1 MATAPET
8 ATTSARGTTSATPST
23 SATASTS
30 ATGTTS
36 ARGTTSATPSTSATA
51 STFATVTYDTADAGA
66 YEVLRDRLAAQS
78 ADLARRAGL
87 LNTRRVAEFGSARLA
102 LASTERLRTEQP
114 GVPCDLAAV
123 GDTLLLGSAGR
134 PGDMRTRTAAVA
146 DVFTLYDRDL
156 NPLAESAVPGLLD
169 DPAFVR
175 EFADLHRYYRQA
187 RLLRLRAVG
196 GRLLAVFRTGE
207 KADDIRVL
215 RWELTEDGRA
225 AFLDARGERDDV
237 FPPSHDFEW
246 TAASREDHVLGRHP
260 HVSVRGEFHVSAVGG
275 ALTVKLED
283 DTETAG
289 GVYSEPVDEPLQSLA
304 DADIAHARVG
314 ALILLRVRPYKEDTD
329 RHLVFNTLTKSVV
342 RLDGIGLAC
351 RRLPDDQGIVF
362 PGGYCL
368 ATGVHKTYELD
379 ATGLEFERE
388 VRSPNGEDVLYA
400 FHARGASR
408 GLLLSYNTIRKEV
421 ANPLPCRGWALA
433 EDGTFTV
440 LRADGDEPAQVHP
453 VQRWHSPYVSDTY
466 AAAAPTG
473 SGPLARVG
481 NADLVRGISAC
492 LSVAGAVGE
501 GITTAEG
508 YRALAASC
516 VRAADAHHWL
526 GEADLGDLAGAL
538 AAVRET
544 AEQVLGEFETVR
556 DLTRR
561 AAEARDAAA
570 ERIASVVRRLRG
582 EAPKEAAAWV
592 RGLTELRHAHGH
604 LLTVKELRY
613 ADAPG
618 IDALAEEAEA
628 SLADLGRRAVAFL
641 AREDAFDAQRAD
653 AEALV
658 ADAEAIAT
666 VAEAG
671 PVAARLDELADGLR
685 TVTDV
690 VAELDLGD
698 TTVRTALLE
707 RVAAVLGGVNRARA
721 TLDARRRALLDR
733 EGRAEFTAETALL
746 GQAVTAALAAADTP
760 ERCDDQ
766 LARLLARLEDLESR
780 FAEFDG
786 FLAELAD
793 KRTEIY
799 DALAVR
805 KQALSDTRARRAG
818 QLAAAAARIMET
830 ITRRCATLADAD
842 AVSTYF
848 ASDPMPAKVRRTAD
862 ELRAL
867 GDSVRAEELD
877 GRLKSARQEASRA
890 LRDRTDLYADD
901 GRTLRLGAHRFAVN
915 TQPLD
920 LTLVPDG
927 DGLAFALTGTDYRSP
942 VTDPD
947 FAATRALWD
956 RTLPSESPGV
966 YRAEHLAAR
975 LLREHG
981 ASALAA
987 ADDLPALVRE
997 AAQEAYDEGYERGV
1011 HDHDATAV
1019 LTALLPLYDRAGTLV
1034 HEPAARAAAQLFWA
1048 HGTTPQ
1054 ARETWTRRA
1063 LSLARARAAFG
1074 LSAAIGDLEEELAGA
1089 IDAWSG
1095 STSGPRPGESVA
1107 GSVGRAGAG
1116 LGPAGTAGV
1125 ASADAAAAAGGVAAS
1140 PPGASGAAGTA
1151 GVPASAAGAGSLVG
1165 TADAAVGAAGPAAA
1179 GGARRA
1185 AGVLPAAGGRA
1196 RTAEGFAGA
1205 ARTVGLPTGALGRPA
1220 GPSGSGAEGARAAA
1234 AYLFHELTAAP
1245 DGFVLG
1251 AGTRTLLEK
1260 FRRTVGSPAYDEDL
1274 AALDDLAARGQLAEA
1289 WILSYAAAT
1298 GADLTPG
1305 DLAEAVAAEL
1315 CPDLP
1320 RYDGDAP
1327 PTATA
1332 EGLLGTHP
1340 RVTDGRLPLRLDEF
1354 LARTAR
1360 FAAHDVPAFRAYQR
1374 RRTALVGAERDR
1386 LRLDDHRPRV
1396 MSAFVRNR
1404 LVDEVYLPL
1413 VGDSL
1418 AKQLGATGD
1427 GKRTD
1432 TGGLLLLLSPPGYGK
1447 TTLVEYVAERLGLM
1461 LVKVGGPAL
1470 GHAVTSLDPADA
1482 PNATARQEIQ
1492 KINFALA
1499 AGNNTLLYLDDI
1511 QHTSPE
1517 LLQKFIPLCDA
1528 TRRVDGVWDGR
1539 PRTYD
1544 LRGKRFAVCMAGNPY
1559 TESGARFQVPDMLA
1573 NRADVWN
1580 LGDVLTGKEEA
1591 FALSFLEN
1599 ALTANPVLAPLA
1611 ARDRTDLELLVRLAT
1626 GDPTARAD
1634 RLGHAYPPAE
1644 LERVLSVLRHLVAA
1658 RETVLAVNAA
1668 YIASAARSDD
1678 TRTEPA
1684 FRLQGSYRN
1693 MNKIAQRIR
1702 PVMNDAERAAVLDD
1716 HYRAEAQTLTQGAEA
1731 NLLKLAE
1738 LRGTLTTEQAARW
1751 AEVRTAHVRA
1761 RTLGGAEGDPL
1772 SRAVAALGLLADRVA
1787 AVESAIT
1794 RAADPRHLLANPH
1807 ARHTADGGTER

>member
-1 MATAPET
+1 MAPASGTG
-8 ATTSARGTTSATPST
+8 SASA
-23 SATASTS
+23 A
-30 ATGTTS
+30 
-36 ARGTTSATPSTSATA
+36 
-51 STFATVTYDTADAGA
+51 VTYDTADAGA
-66 YEVLRDRLAAQS
+66 YEVLRDRLAAQT
-78 ADLARRAGL
+78 ADLARRADL
-87 LNTRRVAEFGSARLA
+87 LNARRVEEFGSARLE
-102 LASTERLRTEQP
+102 LASTERLRTEHP

-123 GDTLLLGSAGR
+123 GDSLLLGSTGR
-134 PGDMRTRTAAVA
+134 PGDRRTRPAAVA

-156 NPLAESAVPGLLD
+156 NPLPESAVPGLLD

-187 RLLRLRAVG
+187 RLLRLRPAG

-246 TAASREDHVLGRHP
+246 TAATREDHVLGRHP

-283 DTETAG
+283 DTETAE

-304 DADIAHARVG
+304 DAGIAHARVG
-314 ALILLRVRPYKEDTD
+314 ALILLRIRPYKEDTD

-368 ATGVHKTYELD
+368 ATGAHKTYELD
-379 ATGLEFERE
+379 AAGLEFERE

-400 FHARGASR
+400 FHARGESR
-408 GLLLSYNTIRKEV
+408 VLLLSYNTIRKEV

-453 VQRWHSPYVSDTY
+453 VQLWHSPYVSDTH

-544 AEQVLGEFETVR
+544 AEQVLAEFETVR

-592 RGLTELRHAHGH
+592 RGLTELRRAHGH
-604 LLTVKELRY
+604 LLTVREMRY

-628 SLADLGRRAVAFL
+628 SLADLGQRAVAFL

-653 AEALV
+653 VEALV

-690 VAELDLGD
+690 VAELDMGD
-698 TTVRTALLE
+698 ATVRTALLE

-786 FLAELAD
+786 FLGELAD

-799 DALAVR
+799 EALAAR
-805 KQALSDTRARRAG
+805 KQSLSDTRARRAE
-818 QLAAAAARIMET
+818 QLAASAARIMET

-848 ASDPMPAKVRRTAD
+848 ASDPMPAKVRRTAE

-867 GDSVRAEELD
+867 GDTVRAEELD
-877 GRLKSARQEASRA
+877 GRLKSARQEAARA

-901 GRTLRLGAHRFAVN
+901 GRTLRLGSHRFAVN

-947 FAATRALWD
+947 FAATRAHWD

-981 ASALAA
+981 ASALAD

-1019 LTALLPLYDRAGTLV
+1019 LTALLPLYDRAGALV

-1048 HGTTPQ
+1048 HGTTPET
-1054 ARETWTRRA
+1054 RESWTRRA
-1063 LSLARARAAFG
+1063 RSLARARDTFG
-1074 LSAAIGDLEEELAGA
+1074 LSTAIGALEDELAGA
-1089 IDAWSG
+1089 VDAWLGSG
-1095 STSGPRPGESVA
+1095 TETGPASAETVA
-1107 GSVGRAGAG
+1107 GVGVVGDAGAG
-1116 LGPAGTAGV
+1116 
-1125 ASADAAAAAGGVAAS
+1125 S
-1140 PPGASGAAGTA
+1140 PTGASGAAA
-1151 GVPASAAGAGSLVG
+1151 GAAGAAGSAAGAAGAGSLVG
-1165 TADAAVGAAGPAAA
+1165 TAHSAVGAAGPAAPTA

-1185 AGVLPAAGGRA
+1185 AGVLPAARGRS

-1205 ARTVGLPTGALGRPA
+1205 AGAAGHPA
-1220 GPSGSGAEGARAAA
+1220 GTSGSPAEPSGSGGQPARAAA
-1234 AYLFHELTAAP
+1234 AYLFHELTAGP
-1245 DGFVLG
+1245 GGFVLG

-1274 AALDDLAARGQLAEA
+1274 AAVDDLAARRQLAEA
-1289 WILSYAAAT
+1289 WISSYAAAT

-1332 EGLLGTHP
+1332 EGLLGSHP
-1340 RVTDGRLPLRLDEF
+1340 RVTGGRLPLRLDEF

-1482 PNATARQEIQ
+1482 PNATARQEVE

-1580 LGDVLTGKEEA
+1580 LGDVLTGKEDA

-1611 ARDRTDLELLVRLAT
+1611 GRDRTDLELLVRLAT

-1634 RLGHAYPPAE
+1634 RLAHACPPAE
-1644 LERVLSVLRHLVAA
+1644 LERILSVLRHLVAA

-1716 HYRAEAQTLTQGAEA
+1716 HYTAEAQTLTHGAEA

-1738 LRGTLTTEQAARW
+1738 LRGTLTPEQAARW

-1761 RTLGGAEGDPL
+1761 RTLGGPGDDPL
-1772 SRAVAALGLLADRVA
+1772 TRAVAALGLLADRVA

-1794 RAADPRHLLANPH
+1794 RAADPRRLLANPH
-1807 ARHTADGGTER
+1807 TRDASGGTER

>member
-1 MATAPET
+1 MAP
-8 ATTSARGTTSATPST
+8 TSG
-23 SATASTS
+23 TASAS
-30 ATGTTS
+30 GTV
-36 ARGTTSATPSTSATA
+36 A
-51 STFATVTYDTADAGA
+51 YDTADAGA
-66 YEVLRDRLAAQS
+66 YEVLRDRLAAQT
-78 ADLARRAGL
+78 ADLARRADR
-87 LNTRRVAEFGSARLA
+87 LNARRVEEFGSARLE
-102 LASTERLRTEQP
+102 LASTERLRTEHP

-123 GDTLLLGSAGR
+123 GDSLLLGSTGR
-134 PGDMRTRTAAVA
+134 PGDRRTRPAAVA

-156 NPLAESAVPGLLD
+156 NPLPESAVPGLLD

-187 RLLRLRAVG
+187 RLLRLRPVG

-246 TAASREDHVLGRHP
+246 TAATREDHVLGRHP

-283 DTETAG
+283 DTETAE

-304 DADIAHARVG
+304 DAGIAHARVG
-314 ALILLRVRPYKEDTD
+314 ALVLLRIRPYKEDTD

-368 ATGVHKTYELD
+368 ATGAHKTYELD
-379 ATGLEFERE
+379 AAGLEFERE

-400 FHARGASR
+400 FHARGESR

-453 VQRWHSPYVSDTY
+453 VQLWHSPYVSDTH

-544 AEQVLGEFETVR
+544 AEQVLAEFETVR

-561 AAEARDAAA
+561 AAEARDEAA

-604 LLTVKELRY
+604 LLTVREMRY

-628 SLADLGRRAVAFL
+628 SLADLGQRAVAFL

-653 AEALV
+653 VEALV

-690 VAELDLGD
+690 VAELDMGD
-698 TTVRTALLE
+698 ATVRTALLE

-786 FLAELAD
+786 FLGELAD

-799 DALAVR
+799 EALAAR
-805 KQALSDTRARRAG
+805 KQSLSDTRARRAE
-818 QLAAAAARIMET
+818 QLAASAVRIMET
-830 ITRRCATLADAD
+830 VIRRCATLADAD

-848 ASDPMPAKVRRTAD
+848 ASDPMPAKVRRTAE

-867 GDSVRAEELD
+867 GDTVRAEELD
-877 GRLKSARQEASRA
+877 GRLKSARQEAARA

-947 FAATRALWD
+947 FAATRAHWD

-981 ASALAA
+981 ASVLAD

-1048 HGTTPQ
+1048 HGTTPE
-1054 ARETWTRRA
+1054 ARESWTRRA
-1063 LSLARARAAFG
+1063 RSLARARDTFG
-1074 LSAAIGDLEEELAGA
+1074 LSTAIGALEDELAGA
-1089 IDAWSG
+1089 VDAWLGSG
-1095 STSGPRPGESVA
+1095 SGAASAETVAVA
-1107 GSVGRAGAG
+1107 GVVGGAGAG
-1116 LGPAGTAGV
+1116 
-1125 ASADAAAAAGGVAAS
+1125 S
-1140 PPGASGAAGTA
+1140 PTGASGAVAGAA
-1151 GVPASAAGAGSLVG
+1151 GAAGSAAGAGGAGSLVG
-1165 TADAAVGAAGPAAA
+1165 TAHSAVGAAGPAALTA

-1185 AGVLPAAGGRA
+1185 AGVLPAARGRA

-1205 ARTVGLPTGALGRPA
+1205 AGAVGPPTGALGRPA
-1220 GPSGSGAEGARAAA
+1220 EPSGSGGQLARAAA
-1234 AYLFHELTAAP
+1234 AYLFHELTAGP
-1245 DGFVLG
+1245 GGFVLG

-1274 AALDDLAARGQLAEA
+1274 AAVDDLAARGQLAEA
-1289 WILSYAAAT
+1289 WISSYAAAT

-1332 EGLLGTHP
+1332 EGLLGSHS
-1340 RVTDGRLPLRLDEF
+1340 RVTGGRLPLRLDEF

-1482 PNATARQEIQ
+1482 PNATARQEVE

-1580 LGDVLTGKEEA
+1580 LGDVLTGKEDA

-1611 ARDRTDLELLVRLAT
+1611 GRDRTDLELLVRLAT

-1634 RLGHAYPPAE
+1634 RLAHACPPAE
-1644 LERVLSVLRHLVAA
+1644 LERILSVLRHLVAA

-1716 HYRAEAQTLTQGAEA
+1716 HYTAEAQTLTHGAEA

-1738 LRGTLTTEQAARW
+1738 LRGTLTPEQAARW

-1761 RTLGGAEGDPL
+1761 RTLGGPGDDPL
-1772 SRAVAALGLLADRVA
+1772 IRAVAALGLLADRVA

-1794 RAADPRHLLANPH
+1794 RAADPRRLLANPH
-1807 ARHTADGGTER
+1807 ARDAADGPER

>member
-1 MATAPET
+1 MATAPEK
-8 ATTSARGTTSATPST
+8 A
-23 SATASTS
+23 
-30 ATGTTS
+30 ATGTHDT
-36 ARGTTSATPSTSATA
+36 G
-51 STFATVTYDTADAGA
+51 DTADAGA
-66 YEVLRDRLAAQS
+66 YEVLRDRLAAQT

-87 LNTRRVAEFGSARLA
+87 LNARRVEEFGSARLE
-102 LASTERLRTEQP
+102 LASTERLRTEHP

-123 GDTLLLGSAGR
+123 GDALLLGSTGR
-134 PGDMRTRTAAVA
+134 PGHRTGTAAVA

-156 NPLAESAVPGLLD
+156 NPLPESAVPGLLD

-187 RLLRLRAVG
+187 RLLRLRPVG

-207 KADDIRVL
+207 KAADIRVL

-225 AFLDARGERDDV
+225 AFLDPRGERDDV

-246 TAASREDHVLGRHP
+246 TAATREDHVLGRHP

-342 RLDGIGLAC
+342 RLDGIGAAC

-379 ATGLEFERE
+379 AAGLEFERE

-400 FHARGASR
+400 FHARGESR

-453 VQRWHSPYVSDTY
+453 VQLWHSPYVSDTH
-466 AAAAPTG
+466 AAAAPAG

-492 LSVAGAVGE
+492 LSVAGAVGD

-516 VRAADAHHWL
+516 VRAADGHHWL

-544 AEQVLGEFETVR
+544 AEQVLAEFETVR

-561 AAEARDAAA
+561 AAEARDEAA

-604 LLTVKELRY
+604 LLTVKEMRY

-618 IDALAEEAEA
+618 IDALAGEAEA
-628 SLADLGRRAVAFL
+628 SLAELGRRAVAFL

-653 AEALV
+653 VEALV

-690 VAELDLGD
+690 VAELDVGD
-698 TTVRTALLE
+698 ATVRTALLE

-799 DALAVR
+799 DALAAR
-805 KQALSDTRARRAG
+805 KQALSDTRARRAE
-818 QLAAAAARIMET
+818 QLAASAARIMET
-830 ITRRCATLADAD
+830 VTRRCATLPDAD

-848 ASDPMPAKVRRTAD
+848 ASDPMPAKVRRTAE

-877 GRLKSARQEASRA
+877 GRLKSARQEAARA

-947 FAATRALWD
+947 FAATRAHWD

-975 LLREHG
+975 LLRQHG

-1011 HDHDATAV
+1011 HDHDATLV
-1019 LTALLPLYDRAGTLV
+1019 LTALLPLYEKAGTLV

-1048 HGTTPQ
+1048 HGTTPR
-1054 ARETWTRRA
+1054 AREAWTRRA
-1063 LSLARARAAFG
+1063 RSLARARDTFG
-1074 LSAAIGDLEEELAGA
+1074 LWAAIAALEEELAAAVGT
-1089 IDAWSG
+1089 WPG
-1095 STSGPRPGESVA
+1095 PGEMVA
-1107 GSVGRAGAG
+1107 GAGPVPGGAAGGAPAEDGRAGVP
-1116 LGPAGTAGV
+1116 PAATGG
-1125 ASADAAAAAGGVAAS
+1125 AAGS
-1140 PPGASGAAGTA
+1140 LPGASGPPSGAGAPSGAAGSAAGTA
-1151 GVPASAAGAGSLVG
+1151 GSGAGAPGSGVG
-1165 TADAAVGAAGPAAA
+1165 APGSGVGAAVSGAA
-1179 GGARRA
+1179 GDAGRA
-1185 AGVLPAAGGRA
+1185 AGVPRAAGGTA
-1196 RTAEGFAGA
+1196 RSAEGFAGA
-1205 ARTVGLPTGALGRPA
+1205 AGAVGSATGTSGPPA
-1220 GPSGSGAEGARAAA
+1220 GAPGSGAEHARAAA
-1234 AYLFHELTAAP
+1234 AYLFHELTTEP
-1245 DGFVLG
+1245 EGFVLG

-1260 FRRTVGSPAYDEDL
+1260 FRRTVGTPAYDEDL

-1289 WILSYAAAT
+1289 WISSYAAAGGT
-1298 GADLTPG
+1298 GLTPG

-1320 RYDGDAP
+1320 RYDGDVP

-1340 RVTDGRLPLRLDEF
+1340 RITGGRLPLRLDEF

-1360 FAAHDVPAFRAYQR
+1360 FAAHDVPEFRAYQR
-1374 RRTALVGAERDR
+1374 RRTALVGAERAR

-1470 GHAVTSLDPADA
+1470 GHGVTSLDPADA
-1482 PNATARQEIQ
+1482 PNATARQEVE

-1499 AGNNTLLYLDDI
+1499 SANNTLLYLDDI

-1528 TRRVDGVWDGR
+1528 TRRVDGVWNGA

-1580 LGDVLTGKEEA
+1580 LGDVLTGKKEA

-1611 ARDRTDLELLVRLAT
+1611 GRDRADLELLVRLAT
-1626 GDPTARAD
+1626 DDPTARAD
-1634 RLGHAYPPAE
+1634 RLDHAYPPAE
-1644 LERVLSVLRHLVAA
+1644 LERILSVLRHLVAA

-1668 YIASAARSDD
+1668 YIASAARSDE

-1693 MNKIAQRIR
+1693 MNKIAQRVR

-1716 HYRAEAQTLTQGAEA
+1716 HYTAEAQTLTHGAEA

-1738 LRGTLTTEQAARW
+1738 LRGTLTPEQADRW

-1761 RTLGGAEGDPL
+1761 RTLGGPDDDPL
-1772 SRAVAALGLLADRVA
+1772 TRAVAALGLLADRVA

-1807 ARHTADGGTER
+1807 ARHAAGGTER

>member
-1 MATAPET
+1 MATAPEK
-8 ATTSARGTTSATPST
+8 A
-23 SATASTS
+23 
-30 ATGTTS
+30 ATGTHDT
-36 ARGTTSATPSTSATA
+36 G
-51 STFATVTYDTADAGA
+51 DTADAGA
-66 YEVLRDRLAAQS
+66 YEVLRDRLAAQT

-87 LNTRRVAEFGSARLA
+87 LNARRVEEFGSARLE
-102 LASTERLRTEQP
+102 LASTERLRTEHP

-123 GDTLLLGSAGR
+123 GDALLLGSTGR
-134 PGDMRTRTAAVA
+134 PGHRTGTAAVA

-156 NPLAESAVPGLLD
+156 NPLPESAVPGLLD

-187 RLLRLRAVG
+187 RLLRLRPVG

-207 KADDIRVL
+207 KAADIRVL

-246 TAASREDHVLGRHP
+246 TAATREDHVLGRHP

-342 RLDGIGLAC
+342 RLDGIGAAC

-379 ATGLEFERE
+379 AAGLEFERE

-400 FHARGASR
+400 FHARGESR

-453 VQRWHSPYVSDTY
+453 VQLWHSPYVSDTH
-466 AAAAPTG
+466 AAAAPAG

-492 LSVAGAVGE
+492 LSVAGAVGD

-516 VRAADAHHWL
+516 VRAADGHHWL

-544 AEQVLGEFETVR
+544 ADQVLAEFETVR

-561 AAEARDAAA
+561 AAEARDEAA

-604 LLTVKELRY
+604 LLTVKEMRY

-618 IDALAEEAEA
+618 IDALAGEAEA
-628 SLADLGRRAVAFL
+628 SLAELGRRAVAFL

-653 AEALV
+653 VEALV

-690 VAELDLGD
+690 VAELDVGD
-698 TTVRTALLE
+698 ATVRTALLE

-799 DALAVR
+799 DALAAR
-805 KQALSDTRARRAG
+805 KQALSDTRARRAE
-818 QLAAAAARIMET
+818 QLAASAARIMET
-830 ITRRCATLADAD
+830 VTRRCATLADAD

-848 ASDPMPAKVRRTAD
+848 ASDPMPAKVRRTAE

-877 GRLKSARQEASRA
+877 GRLKSARQEAARA

-947 FAATRALWD
+947 FAATRAHWD

-975 LLREHG
+975 LLRQHG

-1011 HDHDATAV
+1011 HDHDATLV
-1019 LTALLPLYDRAGTLV
+1019 LTALLPLYEKAGTLV

-1048 HGTTPQ
+1048 HGTTPR
-1054 ARETWTRRA
+1054 AREAWTRRA
-1063 LSLARARAAFG
+1063 RSLARARDTFG
-1074 LSAAIGDLEEELAGA
+1074 LWAAIAALEEELAGA
-1089 IDAWSG
+1089 VGTWPG
-1095 STSGPRPGESVA
+1095 PGEMVA
-1107 GSVGRAGAG
+1107 GAGPVPGGAAAGAPAEDGRAGVP
-1116 LGPAGTAGV
+1116 PAAT
-1125 ASADAAAAAGGVAAS
+1125 GGAVGS
-1140 PPGASGAAGTA
+1140 LPGASGPPSGAGAPLGAAG
-1151 GVPASAAGAGSLVG
+1151 SAAGAAGSGAGAPGSGVG
-1165 TADAAVGAAGPAAA
+1165 APGSGVGAAVSGAA
-1179 GGARRA
+1179 GDAGRA
-1185 AGVLPAAGGRA
+1185 AGVPRAAGGTA
-1196 RTAEGFAGA
+1196 RSADGFAGA
-1205 ARTVGLPTGALGRPA
+1205 AGAVGSATGTSGPPA
-1220 GPSGSGAEGARAAA
+1220 GASGSGAEHARAAA
-1234 AYLFHELTAAP
+1234 AYLFHELTTEP
-1245 DGFVLG
+1245 EGFVLG

-1260 FRRTVGSPAYDEDL
+1260 FRRTVGTPAYDEDL

-1289 WILSYAAAT
+1289 WISSYAAAGGT
-1298 GADLTPG
+1298 GLTPG

-1320 RYDGDAP
+1320 RYDGDVP

-1340 RVTDGRLPLRLDEF
+1340 RITGGVLPLRLDEF

-1360 FAAHDVPAFRAYQR
+1360 FAAHDVPEFRAYQR
-1374 RRTALVGAERDR
+1374 RRTALVGAERAR

-1470 GHAVTSLDPADA
+1470 GHGVTSLDPADA
-1482 PNATARQEIQ
+1482 PNATARQEVE

-1499 AGNNTLLYLDDI
+1499 SANNTLLYLDDI

-1528 TRRVDGVWDGR
+1528 TRRVDGVWNGA

-1611 ARDRTDLELLVRLAT
+1611 GRDRADLELLVRLAT
-1626 GDPTARAD
+1626 DDPTARAD
-1634 RLGHAYPPAE
+1634 RLDHAYPPAE
-1644 LERVLSVLRHLVAA
+1644 LERILSVLRHLVAA

-1668 YIASAARSDD
+1668 YIASAARSDE

-1693 MNKIAQRIR
+1693 MNKIAQRVR

-1716 HYRAEAQTLTQGAEA
+1716 HYTAEAQTLTHGAEA

-1738 LRGTLTTEQAARW
+1738 LRGTLTPEQADRW

-1761 RTLGGAEGDPL
+1761 RTLGGPDDDPL
-1772 SRAVAALGLLADRVA
+1772 TRAVAALGLLADRVA

-1807 ARHTADGGTER
+1807 ARHAAGGTER